1 MGKGTTS
8 DGLSPEKNEAKMV
21 LDEIVREGAR
31 QLLMKALNTEVQE
44 YLDRATDQRD
54 EAGHALAV
62 RNGYGKERRVLAGA
76 GELRIRAPRVNDK
89 RIDDNGERCR
99 FTSQILPPYLRRTKN
114 MEDFLPYLYLKGI
127 STGDFSDALSS
138 LVGQDARGL
147 SAGTISRLK
156 QVWEQEHDQ
165 WRQRDLSD
173 KHYAYTWVDGIYCG
187 VRMEQEKQCIL
198 VILGATPKGKKE
210 LVAVMDGY
218 RESEDS
224 WLTVLRDLKSRGLKE
239 APSLA
244 TGDGALGFWKA
255 LRKEYPTAR
264 EQRCWKHKTCNVL
277 DKMAKGVQGQA
288 KAMLHDIYNAES
300 KKSAVR
306 AFNRFCDVYRAK
318 YPKAVAC
325 LEKDRDE
332 LLTFFDF
339 PAEHW
344 KHIRTTNPIEST
356 FSTVRLRTKR
366 TRNCGSRTT
375 VFTMVFKLVQLAS
388 RRWQRL
394 NAIPLIFKVV
404 EGYEFKDGVLIEKKA
419 A

>member
-1 MGKGTTS
+1 MVQGKGT
-8 DGLSPEKNEAKMV
+8 DGLSPEKNESKMA
-21 LDEIVREGAR
+21 LDEIIHEGAR
-31 QLLMKALNTEVQE
+31 KLLMVALKGEVQE
-44 YLDRATDQRD
+44 YLAQAADHRD

-62 RNGYGKERRVLAGA
+62 RNGYGKERRILAGA
-76 GELRIRAPRVNDK
+76 GELRVRAPRVNDK
-89 RIDDNGERCR
+89 RTDDNGERCR
-99 FTSQILPPYLRRTKN
+99 FTSQLLPPYLRRTKN

-173 KHYAYTWVDGIYCG
+173 KQYIYIWVDGIYCG
-187 VRMEQEKQCIL
+187 VRMESEKQCIL
-198 VILGATPKGKKE
+198 VILGATSDGNKE
-210 LVAVMDGY
+210 LLAVMDGY
-218 RESEDS
+218 RESEES
-224 WLTVLRDLKSRGLKE
+224 WLTILRDLKSRGLTI

-255 LRKEYPTAR
+255 LRKEYPTTR
-264 EQRCWKHKTCNVL
+264 EQRCWKHKICNVL

-288 KAMLHDIYNAES
+288 KLMLHDIYNAES
-300 KKSAVR
+300 RKSALR
-306 AFNRFCDVYRAK
+306 ACNHFCDVYRAK
-318 YPKAVAC
+318 YAKAVAC
-325 LEKDRDE
+325 LEKDRNE

-344 KHIRTTNPIEST
+344 KHVRTTNPIEST
-356 FSTVRLRTKR
+356 FATVRLRTKR

-375 VFTMVFKLVQLAS
+375 TFTMVFKLVQLAS
-388 RRWQRL
+388 RRWHQL
-394 NAIPLIFKVV
+394 NALPLILKVV
-404 EGYEFKDGVLIEKKA
+404 KGCEFKDGVLIKKEA